1 VPKLMCDGATC
12 ESINKEELEA
22 ILITSK
28 CIQHQRN
35 TSKKDNGSE
44 ATKQVGRSTS
54 FGRNLSWSWRLLVKC
69 HRSWSSSIK
78 DYIRTEEFLCVFL
91 SSGDVLALDD
101 CLYLVASCL
110 TILYDLVVL

>member
-1 VPKLMCDGATC
+1 MFQLKTWRCGLGWLGGKIGW
-12 ESINKEELEA
+12 E
-22 ILITSK
+22 
-28 CIQHQRN
+28 
-35 TSKKDNGSE
+35 
-44 ATKQVGRSTS
+44 
-54 FGRNLSWSWRLLVKC
+54 FWSWRLLVKC